1 VPTNEQRIFV
11 MVMVG
16 MAVPQATIAG
26 MIGEKGIA
34 ETTLVKHFAREL
46 GEGRERFV
54 ATIKGQLAKAAQNG
68 SVRAQT
74 YLLDRLGGP
83 EFQPKLRIAPD
94 EVPIQVNSDARVT
107 IFLPDNG
114 RSER

>member
-1 VPTNEQRIFV
+1 MFV
-11 MVMVG
+11 MVMIG

-26 MIGEKGIA
+26 MIGDKGVSEA
-34 ETTLVKHFAREL
+34 TLVKHFSREL
-46 GEGRERFV
+46 TEGRERFV
-54 ATIKGQLAKAAQNG
+54 ASVKGQLAKAAQNG

-83 EFQPKLRIAPD
+83 EFQPKSRTAEI
-94 EVPIQVNSDARVT
+94 EVPVQISGGDARVT